1 MRDYAKIGPKA
12 WQGETFKKL
21 RKGPSE
27 GLLVALYLMSS
38 PSSNMLGL
46 YSQPMLYMAH
56 ETGLGMEG
64 ASKGLRCCIAA
75 GFCSYDEA
83 SEMVWVHEMAK
94 YQVAEELKAADKRCA
109 GIQKDYDALPNN
121 PFLGPF
127 FERYAG
133 PFKLTRARSF
143 DPAQPDLLGEALGSP
158 LQAPPKPGT
167 GTGAGTRAGSLS
179 LAPSPQ
185 LDPPSPPEDFTGL
198 NAEVFNGKTLTRI
211 SDAFE
216 LPADWGFDA
225 EKLGFGPRQVATEAE
240 RFRQYWAKG
249 AGKDKRRTVKGWRQ
263 SWSNW
268 LAKAAERMQR

>member
-12 WQGETFKKL
+12 WHGETFKKL

-46 YSQPMLYMAH
+46 YPQPMLYMAH

-64 ASKGLRCCIAA
+64 ASKGLRSCIAA

-83 SEMVWVHEMAK
+83 SEVVWVHEMAK
-94 YQVAEELKAADKRCA
+94 YQVAEELKPADKRCA
-109 GIQKDYDALPNN
+109 GIQKDYDSLPNN

-127 FERYAG
+127 FERYAAA
-133 PFKLTRARSF
+133 FHMTRARAF

-158 LQAPPKPGT
+158 LQAPPKPRT
-167 GTGAGTRAGSLS
+167 GTGARTGSLS

-185 LDPPSPPEDFTGL
+185 IEPPKPPDDFTGL
-198 NAEVFNGKTLTRI
+198 NAEVFNGKTLACLAEGFT
-211 SDAFE
+211 
-216 LPADWGFDA
+216 LPAEWGLDA
-225 EKLGFGPRQVATEAE
+225 EKLGFAPSKVAFEAE
-240 RFRQYWAKG
+240 RFRQYWASG
-249 AGKDKRRTVKGWRQ
+249 AGKGKRRTVRGWRQ
-263 SWSNW
+263 AWSNW
-268 LAKAAERMQR
+268 LGKAAERNQR